1 MQTTQVVEHPS
12 SPLVRVALLA
22 YTFLIVYASLYP
34 FSGWTEFGV
43 SPFAYLFE
51 PFPHYWTFFDVSIDV
66 VGYIPFGIL
75 LVLAC
80 YPFLSRAFA
89 ALFSFIAGTLVSGS
103 MEAIQTFLPSRV
115 ASNLDLVANSAGVL
129 IGVAFGC
136 ALTPWLLEKDLLKKI
151 RVRWFV
157 SNMSNGL
164 VIVALWP
171 FAQIYPQGYLF
182 GLGQLVPI
190 MTKWLNNYL
199 GIPIDLGEV
208 LRQGAQLSIEQYWL
222 SETIITCCGLI
233 GAVLIF
239 LCLLQPKAP
248 KARLVTLLIVINLG
262 LKSLAWAL
270 VFKPENAYSWVTPG
284 AQAGL
289 IVGCLMLYGL
299 AFTPVKVQRHLAVF
313 MLTISLLLINYVPG
327 NPYFADTM
335 SSWVQGK
342 FLNFNGAAQFLSVLW
357 PWMAIWFL
365 LHYRP
370 NRLRPF
376 IPTDQM

>member
-1 MQTTQVVEHPS
+1 MQASQTVAPAS

-34 FSGWTEFGV
+34 FSGWKQFGV

-51 PFPHYWTFFDVSIDV
+51 PFPRYWTFFDVSIDV

-80 YPFLSRAFA
+80 YPFLSRSWA
-89 ALFSFIAGTLVSGS
+89 ALASFIVGTLVSGS

-115 ASNLDLVANSAGVL
+115 ASNLDLTTNSVGVL
-129 IGVAFGC
+129 IGVLLGC
-136 ALTPWLLEKDLLKKI
+136 ILTPWLLEQDLLKRI
-151 RVRWFV
+151 RLRWFV
-157 SNMSNGL
+157 ANMSNGL

-182 GLGQLVPI
+182 GLGQLIP
-190 MTKWLNNYL
+190 MLTRWLNNYL

-208 LRQGAQLSIEQYWL
+208 IRQGAQLSIEQYWL
-222 SETIITCCGLI
+222 CETIITCCGLV
-233 GAVLIF
+233 GAVLIL
-239 LCLLQPKAP
+239 LCLLRPSAP
-248 KARLVTLLIVINLG
+248 RARLVTLLIVANLS
-262 LKSLAWAL
+262 LKSLALAL
-270 VFKPENAYSWVTPG
+270 LFQPENAYSWLTPG

-299 AFTPVKVQRHLAVF
+299 AYTPAKVQRRLA
-313 MLTISLLLINYVPG
+313 MLMLLISSLVINFVPA

-335 SSWVQGK
+335 SNWVQGK

-365 LHYRP
+365 LHYRSGKSDSVG
-370 NRLRPF
+370 
-376 IPTDQM
+376 TQ

>member
-1 MQTTQVVEHPS
+1 MQTTPVIEHPS

-34 FSGWTEFGV
+34 FSGWQQRGI
-43 SPFAYLFE
+43 SPFAYLLK
-51 PFPHYWTFFDVSIDV
+51 PFPHYWTFFDVSIDI
-66 VGYIPFGIL
+66 VGYIPLGIL
-75 LVLAC
+75 LMLAC
-80 YPFLSRAFA
+80 YPFLSRILA
-89 ALFSFIAGTLVSGS
+89 ALLSFLVGTLVSAA

-115 ASNLDLVANSAGVL
+115 ASNLDLSTNSLGVL
-129 IGVAFGC
+129 IGVILGC
-136 ALTPWLLEKDLLKKI
+136 ILTPLLLEKDLLKQI
-151 RVRWFV
+151 RVRWFAPD
-157 SNMSNGL
+157 MSNGL
-164 VIVALWP
+164 AIVALWP

-190 MTKWLNNYL
+190 VTKWLNNYL

-208 LRQGAQLSIEQYWL
+208 IRQGAQLSIEQYWL

-239 LCLLQPKAP
+239 LCLVRPEAP
-248 KARLVTLLIVINLG
+248 KARLVTLLIVINLC
-262 LKSLAWAL
+262 LKSLALAL
-270 VFKPENAYSWVTPG
+270 LFKPENAYSWLTPG

-299 AFTPVKVQRHLAVF
+299 AFIPTKTQRRLAIC
-313 MLTISLLLINYVPG
+313 MLTISLVVINIVPG

-335 SSWVQGK
+335 STWIQGK

-370 NRLRPF
+370 NQSNS
-376 IPTDQM
+376 IT

>member
-1 MQTTQVVEHPS
+1 MQTTAPLEHAS

-34 FSGWTEFGV
+34 FSGWQDLGT
-43 SPFAYLFE
+43 SPFAYLPQ
-51 PFPHYWTFFDVSIDV
+51 PFPHYWTVFDVSIDV
-66 VGYIPFGIL
+66 FGYVPFGIL

-80 YPFLSRAFA
+80 YPFLSRAWA
-89 ALFSFIAGTLVSGS
+89 AVLSFLIGTLVSGS

-115 ASNLDLVANSAGVL
+115 ASNLDLTSNSLGTL
-129 IGVAFGC
+129 IGVIIGC
-136 ALTPWLLEKDLLKKI
+136 VLTPWLLEKDLLRQI
-151 RVRWFV
+151 RQRWFV
-157 SNMSNGL
+157 SSMSNGL

-190 MTKWLNNYL
+190 LSNWLNVYL
-199 GIPIDLGEV
+199 GVQVDIGDLI
-208 LRQGAQLSIEQYWL
+208 RQGTQLSVEQYWL

-233 GAVLIF
+233 GAVLIL
-239 LCLLQPKAP
+239 LCLLQTRAP
-248 KARLVTLLIVINLG
+248 KARLMTILIVVCLG
-262 LKSLAWAL
+262 TKTLALAL
-270 VFKPENAYSWVTPG
+270 LFKPENAWSWLTPG

-299 AFTPVKVQRHLAVF
+299 AFTPVRAQRNLALF
-313 MLTISLLLINYVPG
+313 MLTICVLLINFVPA

-335 SSWVQGK
+335 STWVQGK

-365 LHYRP
+365 LHYRAG
-370 NRLRPF
+370 RPA
-376 IPTDQM
+376 